1 MNADS
6 VAPSPSTS
14 MRLPQ
19 RSEIPA
25 KVMPWALYT
34 EQRRWIMLA
43 LLSVVYAS
51 SGFDVYVFGILFE
64 PIKHD
69 FHLSDELLGF
79 LSGVCLLVPYALVA
93 LPVARWAERGDR
105 RLIVTLALGLWSMM
119 TALCG
124 LAQSFW
130 QLAVARA
137 AVGAG
142 ESGSIPTAQSLIADY
157 FPPEQRGRAFGI
169 WYAAASPATLLG
181 YAAGGYMTTA
191 LGWRMALIVAGLTN
205 LPLALL
211 SYVGLR
217 EPRARLGFPKADD
230 RESFRE
236 SMRKLRTKSSF
247 LYLLAACILYSFGF
261 GAVAF
266 FPSFM
271 IRSLHVPLAQTGLAF
286 GMVLS
291 VASLVGQSGG
301 GWLADRLARRDVRWL
316 ARLAGL
322 AYAAGGGLQAL
333 ALIAPTYQWFLA
345 LTFCALTAIMIG
357 LAPLVAGV
365 HAVCG
370 QRRRATAV
378 ALVLFIGV
386 LFGAVGQYATGL
398 LSDAFSLRD
407 PVGGLR
413 DALTTMMLA
422 IFLAA
427 PVLLTGARA
436 LPSNLEA

>member
-1 MNADS
+1 MNAES
-6 VAPSPSTS
+6 AVPSASTS
-14 MRLPQ
+14 MHE
-19 RSEIPA
+19 RSGISS
-25 KVMPWALYT
+25 KRMPWTLYS
-34 EQRRWIMLA
+34 EQRRWVMLA
-43 LLSVVYAS
+43 LLSIVYAS

-64 PIKHD
+64 PIRHD
-69 FHLSDELLGF
+69 FHLSDALLGF

-157 FPPEQRGRAFGI
+157 FPPAQRGRAFGI

-181 YAAGGYMTTA
+181 YAMGGYLTTS

-205 LPLALL
+205 LPLAVV

-217 EPRARLGFPKADD
+217 EPRRRLGFPMADE
-230 RESFRE
+230 RESLRE

-247 LYLLAACILYSFGF
+247 VYLLAACVLYSFGF

-266 FPSFM
+266 IPSFM
-271 IRSLHVPLAQTGLAF
+271 IRSLHVSLADTGLAF
-286 GMVLS
+286 GIVLS
-291 VASLVGQSGG
+291 VASLFGQSGG
-301 GWLADRLARRDVRWL
+301 GWLADRLAKRDVRWL
-316 ARLAGL
+316 AWLAGA
-322 AYAAGGGLQAL
+322 AYAVGAGLQAL
-333 ALIAPTYQWFLA
+333 ALIAPTYHGFLG
-345 LTFCALTAIMIG
+345 LTFCALTIVMLG

-370 QRRRATAV
+370 QSRRATAV
-378 ALVLFIGV
+378 ALVLFTGV
-386 LFGAVGQYATGL
+386 LFGAAGQYATGV
-398 LSDAFSLRD
+398 LSDVFGLHDAL
-407 PVGGLR
+407 GGLR
-413 DALTTMMLA
+413 YALMAMMLP
-422 IFLAA
+422 ILLAA
-427 PVLLTGARA
+427 PLLLAGARA
-436 LPSNLEA
+436 LPSDLEA